1 MFNNI
6 FLNQISKN
14 QLFPYSW
21 LEMMA
26 YYWPH
31 CFESDCLFH
40 NITAM
45 TLDNCELSY
54 KFLDF
59 IKTKSGCTVCTQSA
73 LRKHTRQTTVEYWTK
88 KQDLSIPEGFYARAK
103 KKKNKVKVEP

>member
-26 YYWPH
+26 CYWPH

-59 IKTKSGCTVCTQSA
+59 IKTESGCTVCTQSA

-88 KQDLSIPEGFYARAK
+88 KQDLSVPEGFYARAK